1 MQYTITFGLAL
12 ASLAAAVPAPA
23 PQDPAPDPNDPWK
36 GFIDPWG
43 IYGHKPDTVKR
54 ADIEAVREELGMSSD
69 ELLEHAK
76 RAGGPTVED
85 YVGLIPGCDKDPST
99 IGAPIPGWAV
109 NSGVKIPKEGNDDQ
123 CTSGS
128 GGDHCWTE
136 YVINIVG

>member
-1 MQYTITFGLAL
+1 
-12 ASLAAAVPAPA
+12 
-23 PQDPAPDPNDPWK
+23 
-36 GFIDPWG
+36 
-43 IYGHKPDTVKR
+43 
-54 ADIEAVREELGMSSD
+54 MSSD

-109 NSGVKIPKEGNDDQ
+109 NAGVKIPKEGDDDQ

-128 GGDHCWTE
+128 GGDYYWTE
-136 YVINIVG
+136 YRLVEAAIKIFVWRKSGPKLRCSAKAHSSYSITI